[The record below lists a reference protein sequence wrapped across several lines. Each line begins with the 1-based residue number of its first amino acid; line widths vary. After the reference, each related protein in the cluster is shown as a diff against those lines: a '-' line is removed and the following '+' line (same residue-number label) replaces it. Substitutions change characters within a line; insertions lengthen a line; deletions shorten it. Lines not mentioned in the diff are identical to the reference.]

1 MKRTQLTE
9 LDIASAVPRLRQCVL
24 FAALDPKQFEGVIKH
39 TRRVVLQENEV
50 LFEQLQPAHEI
61 FLLES
66 GQIKLALVS
75 PEGHEKIIDLILP
88 GGSFAEAIMFSRH
101 HTYPVTATAIVP
113 SRVWAIDAGYYS
125 GILRQ
130 STDACFAV
138 LAQMSRRLH
147 WQVAEIDRLTLQNAT
162 ARVVGYLLDQV
173 PSTHLVTSEFR
184 LDTPKHVIASRLSM
198 TPETLSRTFAKLS
211 RDGYITITDNT
222 VRLHN
227 IEKLQND
234 AQSGTL

>member
-9 LDIASAVPRLRQCVL
+9 LDIAGAAPRLRQCVL
-24 FAALDPKQFEGVIKH
+24 FADLDRDQFDGVIKH

-50 LFEQLQPAHEI
+50 LFEQQQPAREI

-75 PEGHEKIIDLILP
+75 PEGQEKIIDIISP
-88 GGSFAEAIMFSRH
+88 GTSFAEAVMFSRN
-101 HTYPVTATAIVP
+101 HTYPVTATAIVA
-113 SRVWAIDAGYYS
+113 SRVWSIDAEYYA

-138 LAQMSRRLH
+138 MAQMSRRLH
-147 WQVAEIDRLTLQNAT
+147 WQIAELDRLTLHNAT
-162 ARVVGYLLDQV
+162 SRVVRYLLDQI
-173 PSTHLVTSEFR
+173 PSTHLVTSEIR
-184 LDTPKHVIASRLSM
+184 LDTPKHVIASRLSI

-211 RDGYITITDNT
+211 RDGYIEITDNT
-222 VRLHN
+222 VRLN
-227 IEKLQND
+227 DIERLRRYTQV
-234 AQSGTL
+234 G